1 MSFHQ
6 GVVLAAEGRVCTGP
20 RGHCHSTKPLA
31 SQEDRAGTGATGPGE
46 MLPHLAPP
54 GQQHLWGVLE
64 LPFSPHRSWRRRQL
78 RLPGRLLVWLWAG
91 PGHRCC
97 TWPSERRRPGPSRCS
112 CSSSTL
118 TRSNTREK
126 VCLGWGGRGTG
137 WGAGS
142 PPCRWAARGSEA
154 AITCDYLYVAQLWLL
169 PVGPDPQLS
178 MEGALGPVLPSL
190 PSAAEAKGALGR
202 RPCGGCAAHHGRV
215 QVGTELPAVPPGAAV
230 SAVHRGLR
238 GPAER
243 AGRVRERCQA
253 TAEPAQGTL

>member
-1 MSFHQ
+1 M
-6 GVVLAAEGRVCTGP
+6 CTGP

-31 SQEDRAGTGATGPGE
+31 SQEDCAGTGATGPGE

-54 GQQHLWGVLE
+54 GQQHLWGALE
-64 LPFSPHRSWRRRQL
+64 LPFFSPQKLEEEAAPASREAPGVAVGGARPPLLHVAIREAEARPFEVLMQFLYTDKIKYPRKG
-78 RLPGRLLVWLWAG
+78 LP
-91 PGHRCC
+91 
-97 TWPSERRRPGPSRCS
+97 
-112 CSSSTL
+112 
-118 TRSNTREK
+118 
-126 VCLGWGGRGTG
+126 GWGGRGTG

-190 PSAAEAKGALGR
+190 PSVGEAKGTFGC